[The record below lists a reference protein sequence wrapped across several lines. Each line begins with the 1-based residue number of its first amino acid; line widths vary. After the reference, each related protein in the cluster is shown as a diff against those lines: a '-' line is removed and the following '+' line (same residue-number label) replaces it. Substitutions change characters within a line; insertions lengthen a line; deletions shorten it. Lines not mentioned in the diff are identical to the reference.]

1 MFEVADGHGGVDHG
15 DQPADVRLPRLR
27 DALCQVAAQIP
38 GQSLAQLSLYAALQ
52 QAEQNALSYTAV
64 TSMSVCLCVCVC
76 TSVRWPPRSL
86 VRVSPSCRSTRRYNK
101 QNRTHLV
108 IQQSLP
114 CLSVCVCVYLR
125 QVATQI
131 PGQSLAQLSLY
142 AALQQAEQNALS
154 YTAVTSMSV
163 CLCVCVYLRQVATQ
177 IPGQS
182 LAQLSLY
189 AALQQAEQNA
199 LSYTAVTS
207 MSVCLCVCVPP
218 SGGRPDPWS
227 ESRPVVAL
235 RCATTSR
242 TERT

>member
-86 VRVSPSCRSTRRYNK
+86 VRVSPSCRSTQRYNKQNRTHLVIQQSLPCLSVCVCVCTSVRWPPRSLVRVSPSCRSTRRYNK

-125 QVATQI
+125 QVAAQI

-163 CLCVCVYLRQVATQ
+163 CLSVCVYLK
-177 IPGQS
+177 
-182 LAQLSLY
+182 
-189 AALQQAEQNA
+189 
-199 LSYTAVTS
+199 
-207 MSVCLCVCVPP
+207 
-218 SGGRPDPWS
+218 
-227 ESRPVVAL
+227 
-235 RCATTSR
+235 

>member
-114 CLSVCVCVYLR
+114 CLSVCVCVCTSVR
-125 QVATQI
+125 W
-131 PGQSLAQLSLY
+131 PPRSL
-142 AALQQAEQNALS
+142 
-154 YTAVTSMSV
+154 V
-163 CLCVCVYLRQVATQ
+163 
-177 IPGQS
+177 S

-235 RCATTSR
+235 RGATTSR

>member
-1 MFEVADGHGGVDHG
+1 M
-15 DQPADVRLPRLR
+15 
-27 DALCQVAAQIP
+27 
-38 GQSLAQLSLYAALQ
+38 
-52 QAEQNALSYTAV
+52 
-64 TSMSVCLCVCVC
+64 
-76 TSVRWPPRSL
+76 
-86 VRVSPSCRSTRRYNK
+86 
-101 QNRTHLV
+101 
-108 IQQSLP
+108 
-114 CLSVCVCVYLR
+114 CVCVYLR
-125 QVATQI
+125 QVAAQI

-235 RCATTSR
+235 RGATTSR